1 MTPLRPTFFKKYVLC
16 VASIKIAQLSIGHI
30 IQSCKIKYHIY
41 SFYKYFAVIILFNAG
56 LCQSAFFPYSFR
68 KLVLHLSVFS
78 VFSVCVSNSMRSLRL
93 QCLEFAKLRA
103 FRAYVP
109 YVPMHLTCL
118 RAFVPQISTCLR
130 AYIP

>member
-1 MTPLRPTFFKKYVLC
+1 MITL
-16 VASIKIAQLSIGHI
+16 KINMVTTQDLFTGT
-30 IQSCKIKYHIY
+30 Y
-41 SFYKYFAVIILFNAG
+41 SLMHEMEDVYEDYSKNKEMLDFSNY
-56 LCQSAFFPYSFR
+56 SAE
-68 KLVLHLSVFS
+68 
-78 VFSVCVSNSMRSLRL
+78 SNCHDSN
-93 QCLEFAKLRA
+93 EFAKLRA